1 MFRRLK
7 AYQVSIDVGLAVVFF
22 LLGYSVAA
30 SRAADGV
37 LVLILAVALG
47 FRRFSPALALALT
60 WIAAIFQMYVVHLSP
75 NWPDFA
81 IVAILYATA
90 VYGIRVIRWLGF
102 ASIFAGALLG
112 AAYLG
117 FSGRPFAVG
126 LHLDP
131 ANFASLARTVLQA
144 GFFFALLLVLLGLPW
159 TAGNLVRTRILARA
173 SRDAQVQAEQ
183 DAANAEAGVIV
194 EQERNRI
201 ARDMHDVVAH
211 SLAVVI
217 AQADGARY
225 ARATD
230 PSAVDEALSAISRTA
245 REALGD
251 VRLLLG
257 QLRHSQSEGPQ
268 PALADLDRLL
278 DQLRASGLTIGFE
291 AVGTPLILG
300 TGAQL
305 AVYRIVQEGLTNVLR
320 HGDVSH
326 EATVQFEW
334 TTTDLE
340 VTISSMIIA
349 SPKTA
354 ELRLGHG
361 LAGMRERAVLAGGH
375 LSTEVDDRR
384 FVVRATIPGTSAAQ
398 S

>member
-7 AYQVSIDVGLAVVFF
+7 AYQAAIDVGVAVVFF
-22 LLGYSVAA
+22 LLGYSVA
-30 SRAADGV
+30 SGRAAEGV

-47 FRRFSPALALALT
+47 FRRFSPALALALA
-60 WIAAIFQMYVVHLSP
+60 WIAASFQMYFVHLSP

-112 AAYLG
+112 AVYLG
-117 FSGRPFAVG
+117 FSSQPFAVG

-131 ANFASLARTVLQA
+131 SNFAALAQTVLQA

-159 TAGNLVRTRILARA
+159 TAGNLVRTRILARE
-173 SRDAQVQAEQ
+173 SREAQVQAER

-225 ARATD
+225 AHATD
-230 PSAVDEALSAISRTA
+230 PSAVDEALSAISGTA

-268 PALADLDRLL
+268 PALVDLDRLL
-278 DQLRASGLTIGFE
+278 DQLRASGLTIRFE
-291 AVGTPLILG
+291 VVGIPLILG

-305 AVYRIVQEGLTNVLR
+305 AIYRIVQEGLTNVLR
-320 HGDVSH
+320 HGDVSQ
-326 EATVQFEW
+326 EATVRFEW
-334 TTTDLE
+334 TITDLE
-340 VTISSMIIA
+340 VTISSMTIA
-349 SPKTA
+349 SPRTA
-354 ELRLGHG
+354 ELRPGHG

-375 LSTEVDDRR
+375 LRTDVDDRR
-384 FVVRATIPGTSAAQ
+384 FVVRATIPGTPAAQ